1 MYRDCTK
8 KIKIGDRVI
17 GGGSTVTRQPQTQ
30 ADHYP
35 LCGVKR
41 GGKSL
46 CQYWGTP
53 L

>member
-1 MYRDCTK
+1 MPPGNMLRQRRSK
-8 KIKIGDRVI
+8 
-17 GGGSTVTRQPQTQ
+17 STVARQPQTQ

-41 GGKSL
+41 GGKSF
-46 CQYWGTP
+46 CQDRGTP